1 MSFLKE
7 KGRETG
13 KEKKKNPLPKGEILK
28 IKQVICT

>member
-13 KEKKKNPLPKGEILK
+13 KKKKKTLPKGEILK
-28 IKQVICT
+28 IKQVTST